1 MSFIYIIYIYVYIY
15 VYIYI
20 CMYASFVDV
29 CQNLDLMDPYRSKFL
44 FHEYLQQTYIL
55 RMTGILLSP

>member
-1 MSFIYIIYIYVYIY
+1 MYIYIYM
-15 VYIYI
+15 YIYI